1 MIETFVSWFLGVISN
16 GIGEKSKRKREIKN
30 LQDSTRQEVVREVKN
45 DLLACIEEMNE
56 QFKDFEK
63 LREKG
68 FHSSCDEFIEFC
80 NQYIEDHSYHTAK
93 YKKLEMDLP
102 DDGGL
107 DELLQIVK
115 MEKFCLDI
123 TSKNVMSDV
132 YFQTLDEEKKNN
144 ILEEF
149 RMMSF
154 KYSELYS
161 KYDSAYLKRVL
172 STYVNGNHKVI
183 FDYLFKSSY
192 MPV

>member
-1 MIETFVSWFLGVISN
+1 MKQLEGMILIETFVSWFLGVISN

-154 KYSELYS
+154 KYSELHS

-172 STYVNGNHKVI
+172 STYVNGNE
-183 FDYLFKSSY
+183 
-192 MPV
+192 

>member
-1 MIETFVSWFLGVISN
+1 
-16 GIGEKSKRKREIKN
+16 
-30 LQDSTRQEVVREVKN
+30 
-45 DLLACIEEMNE
+45 MNE

-132 YFQTLDEEKKNN
+132 YFQTLDEVKKNN

-149 RMMSF
+149 RMKSF
-154 KYSELYS
+154 KYSELYT
-161 KYDSAYLKRVL
+161 KYD
-172 STYVNGNHKVI
+172 T
-183 FDYLFKSSY
+183 D
-192 MPV
+192 

>member
-1 MIETFVSWFLGVISN
+1 MILIEALVSWILSVVSN
-16 GIGEKSKRKREIKN
+16 CIGEKRKRKTEIKS
-30 LQDSTRQEVVREVKN
+30 LQETTRQEIVKEVKN

-56 QFKDFEK
+56 QFKDFEE
-63 LREKG
+63 LIEKG
-68 FHSSCDEFIEFC
+68 FHSSCDEFIELC
-80 NQYIEDHSYHTAK
+80 NQYIKEYSYHTSK

-115 MEKFCLDI
+115 REKFFLDI
-123 TSKNVMSDV
+123 ATKNVMSDV

-154 KYSELYS
+154 KYSELFS
-161 KYDSAYLKRVL
+161 KYDSTFLKKVL
-172 STYVNGNHKVI
+172 STYVNGNE
-183 FDYLFKSSY
+183 
-192 MPV
+192 

>member
-1 MIETFVSWFLGVISN
+1 MKRLEERILIEALVGWFLDVISN
-16 GIGEKSKRKREIKN
+16 GIGEKCKRKKEIQN
-30 LQDSTRQEVVREVKN
+30 LQDSTRQEVAREVKS

-63 LREKG
+63 LIEKG
-68 FHSSCDEFIEFC
+68 FYSSCDEFIELC
-80 NQYIEDHSYHTAK
+80 NQYIEEHYYHTAK

-123 TSKNVMSDV
+123 SSKNVMSDV
-132 YFQTLDEEKKNN
+132 YFRKLDEEKKNN
-144 ILEEF
+144 ILQEF

-161 KYDSAYLKRVL
+161 KYDSAYLKKVL
-172 STYVNGNHKVI
+172 SAYVNVKNRTQ
-183 FDYLFKSSY
+183 S
-192 MPV
+192 

>member
-1 MIETFVSWFLGVISN
+1 MILIETFVGWFLNVISN
-16 GIGEKSKRKREIKN
+16 GIGEKRKRKKEIQN
-30 LQDSTRQEVVREVKN
+30 LQDSTRQEVVREVKG
-45 DLLACIEEMNE
+45 DLLACIEEMNR

-63 LREKG
+63 LIEKG
-68 FHSSCDEFIEFC
+68 FYSSCDEFIELC
-80 NQYIEDHSYHTAK
+80 NQYIEDHSYHTEK
-93 YKKLEMDLP
+93 YKKFEMDLP

-161 KYDSAYLKRVL
+161 KYDSAYLKKVL
-172 STYVNGNHKVI
+172 STYANGNE
-183 FDYLFKSSY
+183 
-192 MPV
+192 

>member
-1 MIETFVSWFLGVISN
+1 MKQLEGMILIETFVSWFLGVITN
-16 GIGEKSKRKREIKN
+16 GIGEKRKRQREIKN
-30 LQDSTRQEVVREVKN
+30 LQDNTRQEVVREVKN

-68 FHSSCDEFIEFC
+68 FNSSCNEFIELC
-80 NQYIEDHSYHTAK
+80 NQYMENHSYNIAK

-107 DELLQIVK
+107 DELIQIVN
-115 MEKFCLDI
+115 MERSCLDI
-123 TSKNVMSDV
+123 ESKIFMNDV
-132 YFQTLDEEKKNN
+132 YFQTLYEGNKKK

-149 RMMSF
+149 GMMSY

-161 KYDSAYLKRVL
+161 KYDSAYLKKVL
-172 STYVNGNHKVI
+172 SAYVDGNE
-183 FDYLFKSSY
+183 
-192 MPV
+192 

>member
-1 MIETFVSWFLGVISN
+1 MILIETFFSWFLGAVSN
-16 GIGEKSKRKREIKN
+16 GISEKRKRKREIKSV
-30 LQDSTRQEVVREVKN
+30 QETARQEIVKEVKN
-45 DLLACIEEMNE
+45 DLLACMEEMNE

-68 FHSSCDEFIEFC
+68 FHSGCDEFIKLC
-80 NQYIEDHSYHTAK
+80 NKYIKDHFYHSTK

-149 RMMSF
+149 RMMSS

-161 KYDSAYLKRVL
+161 KYDSTYLKKVF
-172 STYVNGNHKVI
+172 STYVNGNE
-183 FDYLFKSSY
+183 
-192 MPV
+192 